1 MLSTALVL
9 AALVVGGAEAG
20 WCDSYVAGSTG
31 YHCRGPLEGSDSRM
45 CPLGQTGGGMYSQ
58 YCSCG
63 YEMEMHSGRR
73 QLTDE
78 EAASEEFEH
87 RVLQSS
93 GTSSSRRRS
102 TTTTT
107 TSTSRR
113 RSTTTTTTSSSRRR
127 STTTTTTSTSS
138 SRRRSSSTSSSRR
151 RSSSTYVEIEYEC
164 DKVGE
169 PTYCADG
176 CNPATGQ
183 CVRLDSSQRCGT
195 TWAGGV
201 SCVAGSCAT
210 FNGVATTP
218 QTLASLCPLQ
228 NSQRSFENIMT
239 DTSRISNLLANTQ
252 SDMQWFSALMTS
264 DLYAPNALSENVYST
279 CTEIATTS
287 VPADK
292 ARCEAVTGDDLDT
305 SAVCHGIAT
314 SATVDMDIK
323 TPACQYS
330 TAITRPFELRDELFS
345 LDEYRQFTCSRN
357 FPHCLDNSMQMTNC
371 LARCEAVSQK
381 IAAFSDQCKVLEATE
396 ENDPNNVAECYASA
410 ATCVETA
417 TDPSVPY
424 DFYACAEVT
433 GSDLNSPTACEAV
446 MTQADQ
452 NVRACTYTA
461 VAADAAACGAVDATA
476 ATGESDCYNVN
487 LATPVE
493 GSDDG
498 ACSFTPKRKVSEHA
512 RTRTNSI
519 HRSTAAGQF
528 PMHAA
533 CTRSRSV
540 ARARACVGMRAG
552 HACMLLRSELT
563 RLAAGCVP

>member
-1 MLSTALVL
+1 MRKAEPIVDIAQEGTPETPLNHALPRPLITTMLSTALVL

-93 GTSSSRRRS
+93 GTS
-102 TTTTT
+102 
-107 TSTSRR
+107 TS
-113 RSTTTTTTSSSRRR
+113 
-127 STTTTTTSTSS
+127 TSTSS

-305 SAVCHGIAT
+305 SAACHGIAT
-314 SATVDMDIK
+314 AATVDMDIK

-330 TAITRPFELRDELFS
+330 TTITRPDSLRDELFS

-357 FPHCLDNSMQMTNC
+357 FPHCLDNSMQMANC

-381 IAAFSDQCKVLEATE
+381 IADFSDQCKVLEAAE

-417 TDPSVPY
+417 TDPSVSY
-424 DFYACAEVT
+424 DFYACAAVT
-433 GSDLNSPTACEAV
+433 GSDLNSATACEAV

-452 NVRACTYTA
+452 NMRACTYSA

-487 LATPVE
+487 LATPAE

-540 ARARACVGMRAG
+540 CACACLWQLVGIMRAG

>member
-93 GTSSSRRRS
+93 GTS
-102 TTTTT
+102 
-107 TSTSRR
+107 TS
-113 RSTTTTTTSSSRRR
+113 
-127 STTTTTTSTSS
+127 TSTSS

-533 CTRSRSV
+533 WAHAAARF
-540 ARARACVGMRAG
+540 ARARACG
-552 HACMLLRSELT
+552 HACS
-563 RLAAGCVP
+563 